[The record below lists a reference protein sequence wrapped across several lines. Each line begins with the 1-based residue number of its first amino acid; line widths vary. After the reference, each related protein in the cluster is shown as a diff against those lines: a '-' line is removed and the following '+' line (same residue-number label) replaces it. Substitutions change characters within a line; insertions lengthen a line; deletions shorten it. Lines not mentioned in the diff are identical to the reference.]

1 MKLDIKQKEILRNAI
16 DTYGE
21 EHQLKKFHEEFAEL
35 TLEVCRVEDCRGNP
49 LALAEEIADCKI
61 MLAQL
66 EMIFDNKYLVRD
78 FVNAKIKR
86 LGKRLSGEE

>member
-1 MKLDIKQKEILRNAI
+1 MNLDIKQKAVLRKAI

-35 TLEVCRVEDCRGNP
+35 TVEVCRVEDGRGNH
-49 LALAEEIADCKI
+49 LAIAEEIADCKI
-61 MLAQL
+61 MIAQL

-86 LGKRLSGEE
+86 LDDNLREEK